1 MPMTE
6 PVLTKRIPTAPW
18 GDPADRR
25 TVDYAEFVRT
35 GGYKALEKALDSKP
49 ADLVEEVKGAVL
61 RGRGGAGF
69 PAGLKWSF
77 LPESDGGRRYLA
89 INCDEAEPGT
99 FKDRLLVDYDPHLVL
114 EGIAIAVTRSRRPQ
128 PFVEKRGH
136 PTQRHVKTPGWG
148 GEGG

>member
-1 MPMTE
+1 MPITD

-18 GDPADRR
+18 GDPKDRH

-35 GGYKALEKALDSKP
+35 GGYKSLETALDRKP
-49 ADLVEEVKGAVL
+49 EEIVEEVKGAVL

-77 LPESDGGRRYLA
+77 LPDPDGGRRYLA

-99 FKDRLLVDYDPHLVL
+99 FKDRLLVDFDPHLVL
-114 EGIAIAVTRSRRPQ
+114 EGIAIACWACQLDTAY
-128 PFVEKRGH
+128 FFIRGEYH
-136 PTQRHVKTPGWG
+136 HRTQV
-148 GEGG
+148 